1 MENTHTPRARIL
13 TVAIRTASAVEQEES
28 GSFLKITFR
37 AAWKFMRKR
46 KKKKGKAYLISSYY
60 LSLYWSVQ
68 TAILASPLE
77 TWGLE
82 LQDRTEKVRET
93 A

>member
-1 MENTHTPRARIL
+1 MENTHPPPRARSL
-13 TVAIRTASAVEQEES
+13 SAAIRTASALKQEES
-28 GSFLKITFR
+28 GRLFKLTHR
-37 AAWKFMRKR
+37 AVWKFMER
-46 KKKKGKAYLISSYY
+46 KKGKAYLISSYY

-68 TAILASPLE
+68 RASLASPSE

-82 LQDRTEKVRET
+82 LQDRTETLRET

>member
-1 MENTHTPRARIL
+1 MENTRTPRARSL
-13 TVAIRTASAVEQEES
+13 TVAIRTASALEQEES
-28 GSFLKITFR
+28 GSFFKLTFR
-37 AAWKFMRKR
+37 AVWKFMER
-46 KKKKGKAYLISSYY
+46 KKGKAYLISSYY

-68 TAILASPLE
+68 KAILASPSE